1 MPFGKPKEKK
11 EKSPKPAK
19 KEKPPKKA
27 KPPKQQKPPQKG
39 KPPKKPKKGQQPPTE
54 GEELE
59 LGQEQEQGKKKKPII
74 LLLIPI
80 VLIAAAAVV
89 VFVFVL
95 PHLNG
100 GKDDPAAVETEEP
113 VPPELPEELLVGDVS
128 VPGMTLEADESGAQA
143 VLAKTVT
150 YTYTN
155 LNDAGKAAETY
166 VGQLRG
172 ADPGYSIVDEEF
184 VRQTEKPDFTTAEGM
199 VLMARN
205 LPKPESE
212 AKETPAPTEAPEGES
227 PLPEGESAPPE
238 ESEDVASPNPEESGE
253 PVEEAP
259 DMVLTVRIT
268 WSEGQCVV
276 TADEMEGKVTS
287 PPPENV
293 PGMTPS
299 IGVREAEDQLKAMAP
314 ADLGLSGTSMADYE
328 VMAQNGIEMVNDDER
343 CIRIDVYNGSTGPNP
358 YEFEGTYL
366 MSVNGAHL
374 YRLNPM
380 TNQLEELEFTL
391 KP

>member
-1 MPFGKPKEKK
+1 MPFGKPKEPKAPKEKK
-11 EKSPKPAK
+11 EKKPKPPK

-27 KPPKQQKPPQKG
+27 KPPKKQKPS
-39 KPPKKPKKGQQPPTE
+39 KKPKKGQQPPAE
-54 GEELE
+54 GEELG
-59 LGQEQEQGKKKKPII
+59 LEQEQKKKPII

-80 VLIAAAAVV
+80 ALIAVAAVV

-95 PHLNG
+95 PHLRGDG
-100 GKDDPAAVETEEP
+100 GDDPAAVETEEP
-113 VPPELPEELLVGDVS
+113 VPPELPEELMVGDVS

-155 LNDAGKAAETY
+155 LNDAGKVAETY

-172 ADPGYSIVDEEF
+172 ADPGFSIVDEEL
-184 VRQTEKPDFTTAEGM
+184 VRQTEKPDFTTPEGM

-212 AKETPAPTEAPEGES
+212 AKETPAPTEAPEDES
-227 PLPEGESAPPE
+227 PLPAGESAPPE
-238 ESEDVASPNPEESGE
+238 ESEDVASPNPEESAE

-259 DMVLTVRIT
+259 DMVITVRIT

-276 TADEMEGKVTS
+276 TADEVEGKVTS
-287 PPPENV
+287 PPSNGA
-293 PGMTPS
+293 PGVTPS
-299 IGVREAEDQLKAMAP
+299 VGVREAEDQLMAMTP
-314 ADLGLSGTSMADYE
+314 AELGLPGESMADYE

-358 YEFEGTYL
+358 YEFVGTYL
-366 MSVNGAHL
+366 ISTNGAHL
-374 YRLNPM
+374 YRLNPT
-380 TNQLEELEFTL
+380 TNQLEELDFTL

>member
-1 MPFGKPKEKK
+1 MPFGKPKEPKAPKEKK
-11 EKSPKPAK
+11 EKKPKPPK

-27 KPPKQQKPPQKG
+27 KPPKKQ
-39 KPPKKPKKGQQPPTE
+39 KPPKKPKKGQQPPAE
-54 GEELE
+54 GEELG
-59 LGQEQEQGKKKKPII
+59 LEQEQKKKPII

-80 VLIAAAAVV
+80 ALIAVAAVV

-95 PHLNG
+95 PHLRGDG
-100 GKDDPAAVETEEP
+100 GDDPATVETEEP
-113 VPPELPEELLVGDVS
+113 VPPELPEELMVGDVS

-155 LNDAGKAAETY
+155 LNDAGKVAETY

-172 ADPGYSIVDEEF
+172 ADPGFSIVDEEL
-184 VRQTEKPDFTTAEGM
+184 VRQTEKPDFTTPEGM

-212 AKETPAPTEAPEGES
+212 AKETPAPTEVPEDES

-238 ESEDVASPNPEESGE
+238 ESEDVASPNPEESAE

-259 DMVLTVRIT
+259 DMVITVRIT

-276 TADEMEGKVTS
+276 TADEVEGKVTS
-287 PPPENV
+287 PPSNGA
-293 PGMTPS
+293 PGVTPS
-299 IGVREAEDQLKAMAP
+299 VGVREAEDQLMAMTP
-314 ADLGLSGTSMADYE
+314 AELGLPGESMADYE

-358 YEFEGTYL
+358 YEFVGTYL
-366 MSVNGAHL
+366 ISTNGAHL
-374 YRLNPM
+374 YRLNPT
-380 TNQLEELEFTL
+380 TNQLEELDFTL